1 MEVPRSTSSAAKGK
15 RQLPRSTSPVLTV
28 EEGRRQ
34 LHTIAREFGELEQA
48 SENLTDRAVEV
59 GPHRRGGLVLLP
71 KVDVEEAERR
81 RVELEREHEEL
92 LDDLEVFGISLL
104 AEERLSSPTPVEQ
117 LLTIEKLA
125 REHGLEDLVAG

>member
-1 MEVPRSTSSAAKGK
+1 M
-15 RQLPRSTSPVLTV
+15 SPVLTV

-34 LHTIAREFGELEQA
+34 LHRIAREFRELEQA

-81 RVELEREHEEL
+81 RMELEQEREEL
-92 LDDLEVFGISLL
+92 LDDLEVFGIGLL
-104 AEERLSSPTPVEQ
+104 AEERLSSPTPAER
-117 LLTIEKLA
+117 LLTIEELA
-125 REHGLEDLVAG
+125 REHGFEDLLPQ

>member
-1 MEVPRSTSSAAKGK
+1 MPRRTSSAAKK
-15 RQLPRSTSPVLTV
+15 NRQLQRSSSVLTV
-28 EEGRRQ
+28 EEGRQQ
-34 LHTIAREFGELEQA
+34 LHTIARQFGELEQA

-81 RVELEREHEEL
+81 RVELEREREEL

-117 LLTIEKLA
+117 LLTIEELA
-125 REHGLEDLVAG
+125 GEHGFEDLVTE

>member
-1 MEVPRSTSSAAKGK
+1 VPRRTSSAAKK
-15 RQLPRSTSPVLTV
+15 NRQLQRSSSVLTV
-28 EEGRRQ
+28 EEGRQQ
-34 LHTIAREFGELEQA
+34 LHTIARQFGELEQA

-81 RVELEREHEEL
+81 RVELEREREEL

-117 LLTIEKLA
+117 LLTIEELA
-125 REHGLEDLVAG
+125 GEHGFEDLVTE

>member
-1 MEVPRSTSSAAKGK
+1 MARRETAAAKKK
-15 RQLPRSTSPVLTV
+15 RQVRRSSPVLTV
-28 EEGRRQ
+28 EEGRQQ
-34 LHTIAREFGELEQA
+34 LHAIARQFAELEEA

-81 RVELEREHEEL
+81 RMELEREREEL

-104 AEERLSSPTPVEQ
+104 AEERLSSPTPVER
-117 LLTIEKLA
+117 LLTLEELA
-125 REHGLEDLVAG
+125 REHGFEDLVAQ

>member
-1 MEVPRSTSSAAKGK
+1 MPRSTSSAAKKK
-15 RQLPRSTSPVLTV
+15 RQMQRASSPVLTV
-28 EEGRRQ
+28 EEGRQQ
-34 LHTIAREFGELEQA
+34 LHTIARQFGELEQA

-81 RVELEREHEEL
+81 RVELEREREEL

-104 AEERLSSPTPVEQ
+104 AEERLSSATPVEQ
-117 LLTIEKLA
+117 LLTIEELA
-125 REHGLEDLVAG
+125 REHGFEDLVAE

>member
-1 MEVPRSTSSAAKGK
+1 VPRRTSSAAKK
-15 RQLPRSTSPVLTV
+15 NRHLQRSSSPPVLTV
-28 EEGRRQ
+28 EEGRQQ
-34 LHTIAREFGELEQA
+34 LHTIARQFGELEQA

-81 RVELEREHEEL
+81 RVELEREREEL

-117 LLTIEKLA
+117 LLTIEELA
-125 REHGLEDLVAG
+125 REHGFEDLVAE

>member
-1 MEVPRSTSSAAKGK
+1 MASSESTAPKKK
-15 RQLPRSTSPVLTV
+15 RQVRPSSQMLTV

-34 LHTIAREFGELEQA
+34 LHTIAREFRELEQA

-81 RVELEREHEEL
+81 RTELEREREEL
-92 LDDLEVFGISLL
+92 LDDLEVFGIGLL

-117 LLTIEKLA
+117 LLTIEELA
-125 REHGLEDLVAG
+125 REHGFEDLLAR

>member
-1 MEVPRSTSSAAKGK
+1 VARGQRQAAKKK
-15 RQLPRSTSPVLTV
+15 RHAGRSASRVLTV
-28 EEGRRQ
+28 EEGRQQ
-34 LHTIAREFGELEQA
+34 LHTIARQFGAFEQG

-59 GPHRRGGLVLLP
+59 GPHRRGGLLLLP

-81 RVELEREHEEL
+81 RVELEREREEL

-117 LLTIEKLA
+117 LLTLDELV
-125 REHGLEDLVAG
+125 REHGFEDVLP